1 LRLINTLRQRS
12 SSFWNFKTIAVI
24 ACCYLGICIGG
35 VYCVYKIFDALEPF
49 DKSEDIKDISPL
61 SKDNPIVQDRENSV
75 LQQNSP
81 PLPDDNPIAPE
92 PFMQQNSA
100 PVEFI
105 LTDINPELVK
115 ALTQQKINIQNMI
128 QEKAL
133 TIKNEDIQ
141 KLDIKDANTRNYLLL
156 TKVLQ

>member
-1 LRLINTLRQRS
+1 
-12 SSFWNFKTIAVI
+12 
-24 ACCYLGICIGG
+24 
-35 VYCVYKIFDALEPF
+35 
-49 DKSEDIKDISPL
+49 
-61 SKDNPIVQDRENSV
+61 
-75 LQQNSP
+75 
-81 PLPDDNPIAPE
+81 
-92 PFMQQNSA
+92 MQQNSA